1 MENNLTIAFNILY
14 AKKEK
19 ICPAYAS
26 KHNSKRKKHV
36 IFLMI
41 WIGEGRHYLAPLLRE
56 KNNGHF
62 YCLNYARSFRIKNK
76 FE

>member
-1 MENNLTIAFNILY
+1 MNYPSEKDDQKQFMENNLTIAFNILY

-19 ICPAYAS
+19 MFPAYAS

-41 WIGEGRHYLAPLLRE
+41 
-56 KNNGHF
+56 
-62 YCLNYARSFRIKNK
+62 
-76 FE
+76 

>member
-41 WIGEGRHYLAPLLRE
+41 
-56 KNNGHF
+56 
-62 YCLNYARSFRIKNK
+62 
-76 FE
+76 